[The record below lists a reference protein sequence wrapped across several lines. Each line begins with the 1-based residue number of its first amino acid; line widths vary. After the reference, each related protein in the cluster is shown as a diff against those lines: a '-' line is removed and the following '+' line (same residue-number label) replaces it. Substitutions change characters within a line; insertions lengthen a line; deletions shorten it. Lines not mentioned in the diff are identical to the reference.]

1 MQQHNQTSALETDSD
16 AATLVDTTE
25 LKNVRT
31 SIIYQVLPAMVSSHL
46 PTIPS
51 IRRSI
56 GEIRDRRLHSKT
68 SSITEIPLPGTPPP
82 GYTSRPSSGSATPN
96 RHSLL
101 ASEPELDFPD
111 DVFERPGSSMSS
123 NPPPFSMYERKT
135 GISWK
140 YAGQGTES
148 VNLLT
153 LAHRESSIPN
163 YGTDETSPVLTR
175 QLYLHGMTYLL
186 RGLPSDLTP
195 EELLSLQTATPQSL
209 VNSQADLGSHA
220 LVPRS
225 AQNQVQ
231 REMPSPNPSILH
243 RITATLVLQTFV
255 LIQFLLPYIRIFIS
269 HAYQFE
275 REHQITRRVVNG
287 SITTVD
293 DIGRRSLR
301 LSQTICQM
309 NDGKV
314 GQAINEMT
322 IWWVRGVTG
331 GMQQGFEEGLNRER
345 RVRETGKVER
355 IE

>member
-1 MQQHNQTSALETDSD
+1 M
-16 AATLVDTTE
+16 
-25 LKNVRT
+25 
-31 SIIYQVLPAMVSSHL
+31 
-46 PTIPS
+46 
-51 IRRSI
+51 
-56 GEIRDRRLHSKT
+56 
-68 SSITEIPLPGTPPP
+68 
-82 GYTSRPSSGSATPN
+82 
-96 RHSLL
+96 
-101 ASEPELDFPD
+101 
-111 DVFERPGSSMSS
+111 
-123 NPPPFSMYERKT
+123 
-135 GISWK
+135 
-140 YAGQGTES
+140 
-148 VNLLT
+148 T

-163 YGTDETSPVLTR
+163 YGIDDTSPALTR

-195 EELLSLQTATPQSL
+195 EELLSLQAAAPQSL
-209 VNSQADLGSHA
+209 VNAQADPASHA

-225 AQNQVQ
+225 AQNQVARDLPPQ
-231 REMPSPNPSILH
+231 DPSILH
-243 RITATLVLQTFV
+243 RMTATLVLQTFIF
-255 LIQFLLPYIRIFIS
+255 IQFLLPYIKIFLA
-269 HAYQFE
+269 HAYLFE
-275 REHQITRRVVNG
+275 REHQITRRFVNG

-345 RVRETGKVER
+345 RAREKSKVER